1 MDIVVISQ
9 KNAKDRRA
17 TLDER
22 LEYGGITKYRV
33 FDAITSK
40 DVEVY
45 DRMWN
50 DEDIVYPFGV
60 WKHDPRLK
68 NKRKNTSRIACYL
81 SHSTVIK
88 RADPSEK
95 LVILEDDIY
104 FKKQDV
110 FDITLG
116 IVPEDCFIAF
126 WDCTHIEYLDKTW
139 NIYKTSGWYKIDPTK
154 VRVWCAGCYL
164 INNVEEVQKVL
175 NDKKEGR
182 VWDKCLI
189 DYFQKNYPCY
199 IWLAPS
205 CYQDRNTFESSIK

>member
-116 IVPEDCFIAF
+116 IVP
-126 WDCTHIEYLDKTW
+126 
-139 NIYKTSGWYKIDPTK
+139 
-154 VRVWCAGCYL
+154 
-164 INNVEEVQKVL
+164 
-175 NDKKEGR
+175 
-182 VWDKCLI
+182 
-189 DYFQKNYPCY
+189 
-199 IWLAPS
+199 
-205 CYQDRNTFESSIK
+205 